1 MLTSTG
7 TFRFQIPYRVLIFVG
22 ASDVNSD
29 ENQKKII
36 LEGAIEFVKNF
47 FRPFIKM
54 GRKAP

>member
-1 MLTSTG
+1 MSALMK
-7 TFRFQIPYRVLIFVG
+7 I
-22 ASDVNSD
+22 
-29 ENQKKII
+29 KKKKI